1 MRIKKNQISFT
12 HSAEFEHIIIIPNTE
27 ENMNLVVLIPRN
39 PADTDTVNHQ
49 TIR

>member
-12 HSAEFEHIIIIPNTE
+12 HSPEFEHIIIIPNTE